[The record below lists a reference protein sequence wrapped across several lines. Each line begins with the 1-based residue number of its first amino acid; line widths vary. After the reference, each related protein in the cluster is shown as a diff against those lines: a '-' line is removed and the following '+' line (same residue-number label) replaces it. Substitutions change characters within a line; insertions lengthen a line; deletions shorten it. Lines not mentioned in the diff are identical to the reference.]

1 MDAYEILNAVYDTFL
16 SDLRQHSEA
25 ADTFAAT
32 GETEKCKRECGDA
45 MTDLL
50 ILSRIEEAAKNAGIM
65 IGDYDPKRRDNELS
79 R

>member
-32 GETEKCKRECGDA
+32 GETEKCRRECGDA

-50 ILSRIEEAAKNAGIM
+50 ILSRLEEAAKNAGIL
-65 IGDYDPKRRDNELS
+65 IGDYDITRRETEK
-79 R
+79 